1 MGKEGMVILGDFNGH
16 LDILEDRKEDEN
28 GKMVMEWISTYG
40 LILLNAEEICSGKYT
55 WSRGEQKSAIDFVL
69 VNENMYKRIRKMEI
83 DEEQEVV
90 DYSDHNL
97 ITVTMSMEQKKKE
110 FKKNKWRKGK
120 YYRKDGEVMGEY
132 EKGLKERWKDKGEM
146 EIEEICE
153 DMVKEAE
160 IKLKKEFRKKIGT
173 EGKEEI
179 EENEWI
185 TEEIRRTIK
194 ERREINRKK
203 RNSKE
208 GMERTTLERKWLELK
223 YRVQGQV
230 REEKG
235 KWEMKM
241 TKEIRNCGDR
251 GKKLWQ
257 HINRL
262 TGREKKETEVE
273 LYKEGKKWK
282 RKKEETT
289 STKAGK

>member
-1 MGKEGMVILGDFNGH
+1 MG
-16 LDILEDRKEDEN
+16 
-28 GKMVMEWISTYG
+28 
-40 LILLNAEEICSGKYT
+40 
-55 WSRGEQKSAIDFVL
+55 
-69 VNENMYKRIRKMEI
+69 EI

-132 EKGLKERWKDKGEM
+132 ERGLKERDRDKGEM

-208 GMERTTLERKWLELK
+208 GIERTTLERKWLELK

-235 KWEMKM
+235 KWEVKM

-262 TGREKKETEVE
+262 TGKEKKETEIE
-273 LYKEGKKWK
+273 LYKEGKKMEEKEGGDDFYECWRNIYGGKECMIKDVWDEKTRDDLLKKHEEERK
-282 RKKEETT
+282 RRWTWRREHVN
-289 STKAGK
+289 GK